1 MLDLAVRPLGHS
13 EKNSLN
19 SISYQKTS
27 NNTSKED
34 GRLRIIVRDSPNMK

>member
-19 SISYQKTS
+19 SISYKKTGD
-27 NNTSKED
+27 NTSKKLVITLVKMMVDKE
-34 GRLRIIVRDSPNMK
+34 